1 VKKHADLIKNGRKRK
16 CRVQVVSTM
25 MKMKGGDQKAIAH
38 IIDNMSIRMTEH
50 AHTTK
55 HMVDVFLQ
63 QPVVLI

>member
-1 VKKHADLIKNGRKRK
+1 MPSASCKYYDENE
-16 CRVQVVSTM
+16 
-25 MKMKGGDQKAIAH
+25 GGDQKAIAH

>member
-1 VKKHADLIKNGRKRK
+1 
-16 CRVQVVSTM
+16 M

-50 AHTTK
+50 AHTIK
-55 HMVDVFLQ
+55 HILPVDAFLQ